1 MFLLFGYYEQC
12 FCEHFYTG
20 SVWTFSCICLRVGFL
35 GQTLALCLTF
45 WGNLFLFYM
54 FTDIN
59 TVKASMC
66 LQSSIFL
73 GYILYNFVSI
83 YYQLK
88 NFFFASLTCRKW
100 LVIFWLLLVNSE
112 VEYLLK
118 FTGSLHLF
126 SWETLAYIF
135 LSLKWYGREVRGEFR
150 MGNTCTPMADSCWC
164 MAKPIQYCKV
174 TKKIQILV
182 CR

>member
-73 GYILYNFVSI
+73 GYILYNFVSL

-135 LSLKWYGREVRGEFR
+135 LSLKWYGEGSKRGVQDGEHVYTHGGF
-150 MGNTCTPMADSCWC
+150 MLMYGKTNT
-164 MAKPIQYCKV
+164 
-174 TKKIQILV
+174 IL
-182 CR
+182 